1 MRASLP
7 PRRPKKKP
15 LRGNKPG
22 LPRGSSLP
30 PLKISYIVTLAS
42 VCYAKGD
49 GISQSYTEAVKW
61 LRLAAE
67 QGHADAQF
75 YLGVCYYYDY
85 GVAKNRATAIRWYKK
100 AAAQGNS
107 TAQDNLRKLGVYDW

>member
-42 VCYAKGD
+42 VCYASPSLSFAKIKSAKLMLKSLSLADDSIEDNG
-49 GISQSYTEAVKW
+49 GEAERFEEFFE
-61 LRLAAE
+61 L
-67 QGHADAQF
+67 DF
-75 YLGVCYYYDY
+75 
-85 GVAKNRATAIRWYKK
+85 
-100 AAAQGNS
+100 S
-107 TAQDNLRKLGVYDW
+107 